1 MWVVK
6 SALRKIKQ
14 TQMGL
19 ERHGW
24 CFPESGQGSHPKG
37 SLRVDPD
44 KSGDSRVEWYP
55 V

>member
-14 TQMGL
+14 SQMGL

-24 CFPESGQGSHPKG
+24 CFPRESGQGSHPKG
-37 SLRVDPD
+37 SLRTGLDE
-44 KSGDSRVEWYP
+44 SGDRVRWCP

>member
-24 CFPESGQGSHPKG
+24 CFPRESGQGSHPKG
-37 SLRVDPD
+37 SLRTDPD
-44 KSGDSRVEWYP
+44 KSGDRVRWCP